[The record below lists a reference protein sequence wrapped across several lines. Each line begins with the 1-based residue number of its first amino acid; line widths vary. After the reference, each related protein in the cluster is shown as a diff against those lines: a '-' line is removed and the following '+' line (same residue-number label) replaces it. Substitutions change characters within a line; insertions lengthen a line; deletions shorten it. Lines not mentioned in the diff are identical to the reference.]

1 MASQWSYV
9 WRGGLSF
16 FSTIY
21 LLNELTD
28 DEFDNDDL
36 LAIRGWIWGNAF
48 LWGPELF
55 GPTITRWTGLKAV
68 PAASSVATG
77 YALGVAATFAVIELT
92 APTPARKESMRESAV
107 DLFAPQFLGGESWEE
122 LDYFGT
128 IAEGAGVGAEL
139 IKQDLIEKKNL
150 TVGFI
155 DNLLNMGEILF
166 RNRYANPIYLPW
178 P

>member
-36 LAIRGWIWGNAF
+36 LAIRGWMWGNTL

-55 GPTITRWTGLKAV
+55 GPIITRWTGLKAV
-68 PAASSVATG
+68 PATLSVATG
-77 YALGVAATFAVIELT
+77 YGLGVATTFAIIEAT
-92 APTPARKESMRESAV
+92 APTQERKESMRESAV

-128 IAEGAGVGAEL
+128 IAEGVGVGAEL

-150 TVGFI
+150 TIGFI
-155 DNLLNMGEILF
+155 DNLLNHAEILF
-166 RNRYANPIYLPW
+166 RNRYLTGPYLPF
-178 P
+178 

>member
-36 LAIRGWIWGNAF
+36 LAIRGWMWGNTL

-55 GPTITRWTGLKAV
+55 GPIITRWTGLKAV
-68 PAASSVATG
+68 PATLSVAAG
-77 YALGVAATFAVIELT
+77 YGLGVATTFAIIELT
-92 APTPARKESMRESAV
+92 APTPERKESMRESAV

-128 IAEGAGVGAEL
+128 IAEGVGVGAEL

-150 TVGFI
+150 TIGFI
-155 DNLLNMGEILF
+155 DNLLNHAEILF
-166 RNRYANPIYLPW
+166 RNRYLTGPYLPF
-178 P
+178 